1 MNRHRAL
8 AYDLFGKPGP
18 THRVGARGHAFLD
31 HALVVAAGLFGAAS
45 YRAKLVIA
53 IPISPYVS
61 FGSISTELDRPR
73 HVRFTPQSRPCS
85 GCRGSAAAIIQQ
97 VCAAGFD
104 ALKMY
109 RLVLKKYLP
118 ASLRRSNS
126 LCHSFRSSAET
137 SFLRATK
144 SRISRASPL
153 L

>member
-1 MNRHRAL
+1 DVRRCPCATCVKSAGVSVGRPLPVYPSYTDML
-8 AYDLFGKPGP
+8 
-18 THRVGARGHAFLD
+18 RVR
-31 HALVVAAGLFGAAS
+31 
-45 YRAKLVIA
+45 
-53 IPISPYVS
+53 
-61 FGSISTELDRPR
+61 R
-73 HVRFTPQSRPCS
+73 HVAKGQEPSF
-85 GCRGSAAAIIQQ
+85 QQ
-97 VCAAGFD
+97 VYAAGFD

-109 RLVLKKYLP
+109 RLALKKYLP

>member
-1 MNRHRAL
+1 MSYHIQVCCESFAS
-8 AYDLFGKPGP
+8 
-18 THRVGARGHAFLD
+18 FLPEGRPVPLCPD
-31 HALVVAAGLFGAAS
+31 ERTFSECLGMS
-45 YRAKLVIA
+45 QTYQQR
-53 IPISPYVS
+53 S
-61 FGSISTELDRPR
+61 FQP
-73 HVRFTPQSRPCS
+73 
-85 GCRGSAAAIIQQ
+85 

-126 LCHSFRSSAET
+126 LCHSLRSSAET

-144 SRISRASPL
+144 SRIPCASPL